1 VAKKGRD
8 LLKENQ
14 RLHWAWIIFGI
25 CWINLFVNYSARLG
39 YAVIL
44 PEMIRT
50 LGFGRVAV
58 GLIFNF
64 YLIVYIT
71 ISPFTGFL
79 TDRFGARRVITICL
93 LILSLGVF
101 FMGSV
106 TSLWSACFFFAIA
119 GLGATGMWV
128 PVVAMVQ
135 RWVTIKRRGITL
147 GMVSTG
153 FGLGLATM
161 GAVFPWVVEN
171 FSWRY
176 AWYFL
181 GGMALALVPLNGLLL
196 KSDPESAGFQP
207 WGQKEVPSNPNTD
220 INTPKTRI
228 PLSALFKDS
237 RFWLIG
243 LSYFAVAY
251 SLYCITTFMVDYAEY
266 QLGLTKALS
275 SRLASV
281 HGIGQV
287 IGVLTVL
294 PLSDS
299 LGRKKTILISNALIA
314 VAMVALLVV
323 GKQLF
328 LLYFFVGCVGVAYGT
343 TFPIYGLCAGDYFPR
358 EAIATVAGA
367 WTPFYGFGAIL
378 THWISGTLRDTTG
391 VYNHAFIISAVMAF
405 MGLLLMSR
413 VRKLSQHDE

>member
-1 VAKKGRD
+1 MQ
-8 LLKENQ
+8 ENQ

-39 YAVIL
+39 YGVIL

-50 LGFGRVAV
+50 LGFGRAAV
-58 GLIFNF
+58 GSIYNF

-71 ISPFTGFL
+71 ISPFTGYL
-79 TDRFGARRVITICL
+79 TDRFGARRVISACL
-93 LILSLGVF
+93 LILSIGIF
-101 FMGSV
+101 FMGTV
-106 TSLWSACFFFAIA
+106 TSLWPACFFFAIA
-119 GLGATGMWV
+119 GLGSTGMWT
-128 PVVAMVQ
+128 PMVALVQ
-135 RWVTIKRRGITL
+135 RWVAINRRGITM
-147 GMVSTG
+147 GVVSTG

-171 FSWRY
+171 LSWRH

-181 GGMALALVPLNGLLL
+181 GGMALALVPLNALLL
-196 KSDPESAGFQP
+196 RSDPESSGFQP
-207 WGQKEVPSNPNTD
+207 WGQKEVPSNPKADTS
-220 INTPKTRI
+220 TPKTRI
-228 PLSALFKDS
+228 PLGALFKDR

-243 LSYFAVAY
+243 LSYFAIAY

-266 QLGLTKALS
+266 QLGLTKAIA
-275 SRLASV
+275 SRLASI

-287 IGVLTVL
+287 VGVLTAL

-314 VAMVALLVV
+314 VAMVAILVV
-323 GKQLF
+323 GKQVF

-358 EAIATVAGA
+358 ETIATVVGA
-367 WTPFYGFGAIL
+367 WTPFYGCGAIL
-378 THWISGTLRDTTG
+378 THWISGTLRDSTG
-391 VYNHAFIISAVMAF
+391 IYDHAFVISAIMAGV
-405 MGLLLMSR
+405 GLILMSR
-413 VRKLSQHDE
+413 VKKISEYNP

>member
-1 VAKKGRD
+1 MR
-8 LLKENQ
+8 EHQ

-39 YAVIL
+39 YGVIL

-58 GLIFNF
+58 GSIFNF
-64 YLIVYIT
+64 YLIAYIT
-71 ISPFTGFL
+71 ITPITGYL
-79 TDRFGARRVITICL
+79 TDRFGA
-93 LILSLGVF
+93 LSVGIF

-106 TSLWSACFFFAIA
+106 TSLWQACFFFAIA
-119 GLGATGMWV
+119 GLGATGMWA
-128 PVVAMVQ
+128 PVAALVQ
-135 RWVTIKRRGITL
+135 RWVTIKRRGITM
-147 GMVSTG
+147 GVVSTG

-207 WGQKEVPSNPNTD
+207 WGQKEAPSNPNLD
-220 INTPKTRI
+220 PNTPKKQI

-237 RFWLIG
+237 QFWLIG

-266 QLGLTKALS
+266 QLGLTKVLS

-299 LGRKKTILISNALIA
+299 LGRKKTILISNALIV
-314 VAMVALLVV
+314 VAMAALLVV

-343 TFPIYGLCAGDYFPR
+343 TWPIYGLCAGDYFPR
-358 EAIATVAGA
+358 EAIATVIGA
-367 WTPFYGFGAIL
+367 WTPFYGLGAIL

-391 VYNHAFIISAVMAF
+391 VYNHAFIISAIMAF
-405 MGLLLMSR
+405 VGLLLMSR
-413 VRKLSQHDE
+413 VRKFSQHDE

>member
-1 VAKKGRD
+1 
-8 LLKENQ
+8 
-14 RLHWAWIIFGI
+14 
-25 CWINLFVNYSARLG
+25 
-39 YAVIL
+39 
-44 PEMIRT
+44 MIRT
-50 LGFGRVAV
+50 LGFDRTAV
-58 GLIFNF
+58 GTIFNF
-64 YLIVYIT
+64 YLIAYIT
-71 ISPFTGFL
+71 VTPITGYL
-79 TDRFGARRVITICL
+79 TDRLGARRVITTCL
-93 LILSLGVF
+93 LILSLGIF

-119 GLGATGMWV
+119 GLGATGMWA
-128 PVVAMVQ
+128 PVVALVQ
-135 RWVTIKRRGITL
+135 RWVAIKRRGITL
-147 GMVSTG
+147 GVVSTG

-196 KSDPESAGFQP
+196 RSDPESAGFQP
-207 WGQKEVPSNPNTD
+207 WGEKEASSNSNADT
-220 INTPKTRI
+220 ITPKIRI
-228 PLSALFKDS
+228 PLRALFKDS

-243 LSYFAVAY
+243 LSYFAVSY
-251 SLYCITTFMVDYAEY
+251 GLYCITTFMVDYAEY
-266 QLGLTKALS
+266 QLGLTKVLS
-275 SRLASV
+275 SRVASI

-314 VAMVALLVV
+314 VAMVAILVV
-323 GKQLF
+323 GKQVL

-358 EAIATVAGA
+358 EAMATVVGA

-391 VYNHAFIISAVMAF
+391 VYNHAFIISAILAF
-405 MGLLLMSR
+405 VGLLLMSQ
-413 VRKLSQHDE
+413 VRKLSQHDP

>member
-1 VAKKGRD
+1 MVKKGRD
-8 LLKENQ
+8 LVKENQ

-39 YAVIL
+39 YGVIL

-50 LGFGRVAV
+50 LGFGRAAV
-58 GLIFNF
+58 GSIYNF
-64 YLIVYIT
+64 YIIVYVT
-71 ISPFTGFL
+71 IAPFTGYL
-79 TDRFGARRVITICL
+79 TDRFGARRIITTCL
-93 LILSLGVF
+93 LILSLGIF
-101 FMGSV
+101 FMGTV
-106 TSLWSACFFFAIA
+106 TSLWWACFFFAIA
-119 GLGATGMWV
+119 GLGSTGMWA
-128 PVVAMVQ
+128 PVVALVQ
-135 RWVTIKRRGITL
+135 RWVAINRRGITM
-147 GMVSTG
+147 GVVSTG

-161 GAVFPWVVEN
+161 GAIFPWVVDH

-181 GGMALALVPLNGLLL
+181 GCMALVLVPLNALLL
-196 KSDPESAGFQP
+196 RSDPSSIGLQP
-207 WGQKEVPSNPNTD
+207 WGQKAAPPNPNGD
-220 INTPKTRI
+220 PKSLKTRI
-228 PLSALFKDS
+228 PLGALFKDS

-314 VAMVALLVV
+314 IAMIAILVV
-323 GKQLF
+323 GKHLL

-358 EAIATVAGA
+358 EAIATVVGA
-367 WTPFYGFGAIL
+367 WTPLYGCGAIL
-378 THWISGTLRDTTG
+378 THWISGILRDTTG
-391 VYNHAFIISAVMAF
+391 VYNHAFIISAIMAF
-405 MGLLLMSR
+405 VGLILMSR
-413 VRKLSQHDE
+413 VKK

>member
-1 VAKKGRD
+1 MQEK
-8 LLKENQ
+8 Q
-14 RLHWAWIIFGI
+14 RVHWAWIIFGI

-39 YAVIL
+39 YSVIL

-147 GMVSTG
+147 GMVSAG

>member
-1 VAKKGRD
+1 
-8 LLKENQ
+8 LKENQ

>member
-1 VAKKGRD
+1 MQEKQK
-8 LLKENQ
+8 
-14 RLHWAWIIFGI
+14 LHWAWIIFGI

-39 YAVIL
+39 YGVIL

-50 LGFGRVAV
+50 LGFGRAAV
-58 GLIFNF
+58 GSINNF
-64 YLIVYIT
+64 YLIVYIS
-71 ISPFTGFL
+71 ISPFTGYL
-79 TDRFGARRVITICL
+79 TDRFGARRVITACL
-93 LILSLGVF
+93 LILSIGIF
-101 FMGSV
+101 FMGTV
-106 TSLWSACFFFAIA
+106 TLLRSACFFFAIA
-119 GLGATGMWV
+119 GLGSTGMWA
-128 PVVAMVQ
+128 PIVALVQ
-135 RWVTIKRRGITL
+135 RWVAINRRGITM
-147 GMVSTG
+147 GVVSTG

-161 GAVFPWVVEN
+161 GAVFPWVVEH
-171 FSWRY
+171 FSWRH

-181 GGMALALVPLNGLLL
+181 GGMALALVPLNAFLLR
-196 KSDPESAGFQP
+196 SDPESSGLQP
-207 WGQKEVPSNPNTD
+207 WGQKEVPSNPQAD
-220 INTPKTRI
+220 ESTPKVRI
-228 PLSALFKDS
+228 SLSALFKDR

-266 QLGLTKALS
+266 QLGLTKAIA

-294 PLSDS
+294 PLSDF

-314 VAMVALLVV
+314 VAMAALLVV
-323 GKQLF
+323 GKQVF

-358 EAIATVAGA
+358 EAIATVVGA

-391 VYNHAFIISAVMAF
+391 VYNHAFIISAILALV
-405 MGLLLMSR
+405 GLLLMSR
-413 VRKLSQHDE
+413 VKKSELEQ

>member
-1 VAKKGRD
+1 MQEK
-8 LLKENQ
+8 Q
-14 RLHWAWIIFGI
+14 RVHWAWIIFGI

-39 YAVIL
+39 YSVIL

-405 MGLLLMSR
+405 MALLLMSR

>member
-1 VAKKGRD
+1 VTQKGGNRVQ
-8 LLKENQ
+8 ENQ
-14 RLHWAWIIFGI
+14 RFHWAWIIFGI

-39 YAVIL
+39 YSVIL

-50 LGFGRVAV
+50 LGFGRAAV
-58 GLIFNF
+58 GSIFNF
-64 YLIVYIT
+64 YLIAYISIT
-71 ISPFTGFL
+71 PITGYL
-79 TDRFGARRVITICL
+79 TDRFGARRVITTCL
-93 LILSLGVF
+93 LILSLGIF

-106 TSLWSACFFFAIA
+106 TSLWPACFFFAIA
-119 GLGATGMWV
+119 GLGATGMWA
-128 PVVAMVQ
+128 PVVALVQ
-135 RWVTIKRRGITL
+135 RWVTIKRRGITM
-147 GMVSTG
+147 GVVSTG

-181 GGMALALVPLNGLLL
+181 GGMALALVPLNGILL

-207 WGQKEVPSNPNTD
+207 WGQKEVLSSPNPDT
-220 INTPKTRI
+220 NTPITRI

-294 PLSDS
+294 PLSDA
-299 LGRKKTILISNALIA
+299 LGRKKTILVSNALIA

-323 GKQLF
+323 GKQLL

-358 EAIATVAGA
+358 EAMATVVGA
-367 WTPFYGFGAIL
+367 WTPFYGVGAIL

-391 VYNHAFIISAVMAF
+391 VYNHAFIISAIMAF
-405 MGLLLMSR
+405 VGLLLMRR
-413 VRKLSQHDE
+413 VRKLSQHDQ

>member
-1 VAKKGRD
+1 VTQKGGNRVQ
-8 LLKENQ
+8 ENQ
-14 RLHWAWIIFGI
+14 RFHWAWIIFGI

-39 YAVIL
+39 YSVIL

-50 LGFGRVAV
+50 LGFGRAAV
-58 GLIFNF
+58 GSIFNF
-64 YLIVYIT
+64 YLIAYISIT
-71 ISPFTGFL
+71 PITGYL
-79 TDRFGARRVITICL
+79 TDRFGARRVITTCL
-93 LILSLGVF
+93 LILSLGIF

-106 TSLWSACFFFAIA
+106 TSLWPACFFFAIA
-119 GLGATGMWV
+119 GLGATGMWA
-128 PVVAMVQ
+128 PVVALVQ
-135 RWVTIKRRGITL
+135 RWVTIKRRGITM
-147 GMVSTG
+147 GVVSTG

-181 GGMALALVPLNGLLL
+181 GGMALALVPLNGILL

-207 WGQKEVPSNPNTD
+207 WGQKEVLSNPNPDT
-220 INTPKTRI
+220 NTPITRI

-294 PLSDS
+294 PLSDA
-299 LGRKKTILISNALIA
+299 LGRKKTILVSNALIA

-323 GKQLF
+323 GKQLL

-358 EAIATVAGA
+358 EAMATVVGA
-367 WTPFYGFGAIL
+367 WTPFYGVGAIL

-391 VYNHAFIISAVMAF
+391 VYNHAFIISAIMAF
-405 MGLLLMSR
+405 VGLLLMRR
-413 VRKLSQHDE
+413 VRKLSQHDQ

>member
-1 VAKKGRD
+1 MQEK
-8 LLKENQ
+8 Q
-14 RLHWAWIIFGI
+14 RVHWAWIIFGI

-39 YAVIL
+39 YSVIL

-405 MGLLLMSR
+405 MALLLMSR
-413 VRKLSQHDE
+413 VRKLSQHDP

>member
-1 VAKKGRD
+1 
-8 LLKENQ
+8 
-14 RLHWAWIIFGI
+14 
-25 CWINLFVNYSARLG
+25 
-39 YAVIL
+39 
-44 PEMIRT
+44 MIRT
-50 LGFGRVAV
+50 LGFGRAGV
-58 GLIFNF
+58 GTIYNF

-71 ISPFTGFL
+71 ITPFTGYL
-79 TDRFGARRVITICL
+79 TDRFGARRVITTCL
-93 LILSLGVF
+93 LILSLGIF

-106 TSLWSACFFFAIA
+106 TSLWSACFFFAIT
-119 GLGATGMWV
+119 GLGATGMWA
-128 PVVAMVQ
+128 PVIALVQ
-135 RWVTIKRRGITL
+135 RWVAIKRRGITM
-147 GMVSTG
+147 GVVSTG

-176 AWYFL
+176 AWFFL
-181 GGMALALVPLNGLLL
+181 GSMALALVALNGLLL

-207 WGQKEVPSNPNTD
+207 WGQKEGPSNSNVDPNSL
-220 INTPKTRI
+220 KARI
-228 PLSALFKDS
+228 ALSVLFKDS

-243 LSYFAVAY
+243 FSYFAVAY
-251 SLYCITTFMVDYAEY
+251 SLFCITTFMVDYAEY
-266 QLGLTKALS
+266 QLGWTKALS
-275 SRLASV
+275 SWLASI

-299 LGRKKTILISNALIA
+299 LGRKKTILISNALIG
-314 VAMVALLVV
+314 VAMTAILVV
-323 GKQLF
+323 GKQVF

-358 EAIATVAGA
+358 EAIATVIGA

-391 VYNHAFIISAVMAF
+391 VYNHAFIISAIMAF
-405 MGLLLMSR
+405 VGLLLMSR

>member
-1 VAKKGRD
+1 LEKS
-8 LLKENQ
+8 Q

-50 LGFGRVAV
+50 LGIGRAAV
-58 GLIFNF
+58 GSIYNF
-64 YLIVYIT
+64 YLIVYVS
-71 ISPFTGFL
+71 ISPFTGYL
-79 TDRFGARRVITICL
+79 TDRFGARRVITTCL

-101 FMGSV
+101 FMGTV
-106 TSLWSACFFFAIA
+106 TSIWPACFFFAVA
-119 GLGATGMWV
+119 GLGSTGMWA
-128 PVVAMVQ
+128 PMVALVQ
-135 RWVTIKRRGITL
+135 RWVAVRRRGMMM
-147 GMVSTG
+147 GFVSTG

-181 GGMALALVPLNGLLL
+181 GIMALALVPLTGLLL
-196 KSDPESAGFQP
+196 RSDPDSAGFRP
-207 WGQKEVPSNPNTD
+207 WGQTAGPLNTD
-220 INTPKTRI
+220 SGTNTAKTRI
-228 PLSALFKDS
+228 PLGTLFKDK

-243 LSYFAVAY
+243 LSYFAIAY

-266 QLGLTKALS
+266 QLELTRAIA

-287 IGVLTVL
+287 LGVLSVL
-294 PLSDS
+294 PLSDY
-299 LGRKKTILISNALIA
+299 LGRKKTILISNAVIALSLIA
-314 VAMVALLVV
+314 ILGV
-323 GKQLF
+323 GKHWG
-328 LLYFFVGCVGVAYGT
+328 LLYFFVGCLGVAYGT

-358 EAIATVAGA
+358 EAMATVVGA
-367 WTPFYGFGAIL
+367 WTPFYGCGAVL
-378 THWISGTLRDTTG
+378 THWISGSLRDTTG
-391 VYNHAFIISAVMAF
+391 VYNHAFMISAIMAF
-405 MGLLLMSR
+405 VGLILMSR
-413 VRKLSQHDE
+413 VKK

>member
-1 VAKKGRD
+1 MLPNKGDRVKKSR
-8 LLKENQ
+8 

-39 YAVIL
+39 YGVIL

-50 LGFGRVAV
+50 LGFNRAAV
-58 GLIFNF
+58 GSIFNF

-71 ISPFTGFL
+71 ISPFTGYL
-79 TDRFGARRVITICL
+79 TDRFGARRVITTCL
-93 LILSLGVF
+93 LILSLGIF
-101 FMGSV
+101 FMGTV
-106 TSLWSACFFFAIA
+106 TSLWTACFFFAIA
-119 GLGATGMWV
+119 GLGSTGMWA
-128 PVVAMVQ
+128 PVAALVQ
-135 RWVTIKRRGITL
+135 RWVAINRRGITM
-147 GMVSTG
+147 GVVSTG

-161 GAVFPWVVEN
+161 GAVFPWVVDKFN
-171 FSWRY
+171 WRY

-181 GGMALALVPLNGLLL
+181 GGMALALVPLNVLLL
-196 KSDPESAGFQP
+196 RSDPESAGFQP
-207 WGQKEVPSNPNTD
+207 WGQKEAPSNPNADTT
-220 INTPKTRI
+220 TPKTRI

-266 QLGLTKALS
+266 QLGLTKAIA
-275 SRLASV
+275 SRVASV

-287 IGVLTVL
+287 VGVLTVL

-314 VAMVALLVV
+314 VAMVAIPVV
-323 GKQLF
+323 GNQVL
-328 LLYFFVGCVGVAYGT
+328 LLYFFVGCVGIAYGT

-358 EAIATVAGA
+358 ETIATVIGA
-367 WTPFYGFGAIL
+367 WTPFYGCGAIL

-391 VYNHAFIISAVMAF
+391 VYNHAFIISAIMAF
-405 MGLLLMSR
+405 VGLLLMSR
-413 VRKLSQHDE
+413 VKKIRNDDR

>member
-8 LLKENQ
+8 LVKENQ
-14 RLHWAWIIFGI
+14 KLHWAWIIFAI

-50 LGFGRVAV
+50 LELGRAAV
-58 GLIFNF
+58 GSIYNF
-64 YLIVYIT
+64 YLIVYIS
-71 ISPFTGFL
+71 ISPFSGYL
-79 TDRFGARRVITICL
+79 TDRFGARRVITTCL
-93 LILSLGVF
+93 LILALGVGL
-101 FMGSV
+101 MGSV

-128 PVVAMVQ
+128 PVVALVQ
-135 RWVTIKRRGITL
+135 RWVGINRRGIIL
-147 GMVSTG
+147 GVVSTG

-171 FSWRY
+171 FSWRH

-181 GGMALALVPLNGLLL
+181 GGMALALVPLNGFLL

-207 WGQKEVPSNPNTD
+207 WGQKEVPFNPNADT
-220 INTPKTRI
+220 NTPRPRI
-228 PLSALFKDS
+228 PLGTLFKDN

-251 SLYCITTFMVDYAEY
+251 CLFCITTFMVDYAEY
-266 QLGLTKALS
+266 QLGMTKALS

-287 IGVLTVL
+287 LGVLTVL

-299 LGRKKTILISNALIA
+299 LGRKKTILISNALIV
-314 VAMVALLVV
+314 VAMAGILAV
-323 GKQLF
+323 GKQVF

-358 EAIATVAGA
+358 EAIATVMGA
-367 WTPFYGFGAIL
+367 WTPFYGSGAIL

-391 VYNHAFIISAVMAF
+391 VYDHAFIISAIMAF
-405 MGLLLMSR
+405 VGLILMSR
-413 VRKLSQHDE
+413 VKKI